1 MKKIL
6 KYFPLSM
13 STKDQKALI
22 VTIAI
27 YVILPLI
34 FWLISSLFSK
44 VILLGAIMSLITIL
58 FSVYCLAG
66 IVVAVLKIT
75 KVIK

>member
-6 KYFPLSM
+6 KYFPLSL
-13 STKDQKALI
+13 STKDPKSLI

-27 YVILPLI
+27 YVILPLV

-44 VILLGAIMSLITIL
+44 VILLGAIMSLISLI
-58 FSVYCLAG
+58 FSVYCFFG
-66 IVVAVLKIT
+66 IVFAVLKVAG
-75 KVIK
+75 VIK

>member
-6 KYFPLSM
+6 KYFPLSL
-13 STKDQKALI
+13 STKDPKALI

-27 YVILPLI
+27 YVILPLV

-44 VILLGAIMSLITIL
+44 VILLGAIMSLISLL
-58 FSVYCLAG
+58 FSVYCFFG
-66 IVVAVLKIT
+66 IVFAVLKIA

>member
-6 KYFPLSM
+6 KYFPLSL
-13 STKDQKALI
+13 STKDPKSLI

-27 YVILPLI
+27 YVILPLV

-44 VILLGAIMSLITIL
+44 VILLGAIMSLITLL
-58 FSVYCLAG
+58 FSVYCFAG
-66 IVVAVLKIT
+66 IVVAILKIT